1 MSDTEDSSEITYA
14 LIHEASE
21 IDDFDKLSNPNSVES
36 GVARGRGK
44 GSVNDVTY
52 PDDKNEEPKYSVSI
66 EQGVTNVKTGYVIRF
81 VKEKH
86 LSLTPFDI
94 VGMDS
99 IKAYPASEKV
109 IESLTPQIRGHLKD
123 KGYVKIRGAYS
134 SSSSRFYGV
143 QLGWE
148 VDDEV
153 DPWDRIMEVID
164 QVSTTPAAVDY
175 VFINDGPDR
184 WDVEEVAETRGV
196 KESSVRGNLRAVEN
210 EIDDNL

>member
-1 MSDTEDSSEITYA
+1 MSESENQSDVTYA

-21 IDDFDKLSNPNSVES
+21 IDDFDKLTNPNSVES
-36 GVARGRGK
+36 DVARGRGK
-44 GSVNDVTY
+44 GNVKDVTY
-52 PDDKNEEPKYSVSI
+52 PDDSSENPKYSVKV
-66 EQGVTNVKTGYVIRF
+66 EQGVASVSTGYVIRF
-81 VKEKH
+81 IEQKH
-86 LSLTPFDI
+86 VSLTPFDVI
-94 VGMDS
+94 GMDS

-148 VDDEV
+148 VDNEV
-153 DPWDRIMEVID
+153 DPWDRMMEVID

-184 WDVEEVAETRGV
+184 WGVEEVAETRGV

-210 EIDDNL
+210 EVDDNI

>member
-1 MSDTEDSSEITYA
+1 MSDTEDSSEVTYA

-36 GVARGRGK
+36 DVARGRGK
-44 GSVNDVTY
+44 GDVKDVTY
-52 PDDKNEEPKYSVSI
+52 PDEKDQNPEYSVSI
-66 EQGVTNVKTGYVIRF
+66 EQGVTTVKTGYVIRF

-94 VGMDS
+94 IGMDS

-123 KGYVKIRGAYS
+123 KGYVRLRGAYS

-148 VDDEV
+148 VDEEV

-175 VFINDGPDR
+175 VFVNDGPDR

-196 KESSVRGNLRAVEN
+196 KESSVRGNLRGVEN